1 MRNANEV
8 YHSRTELQRTVFN
21 TAYLNIN
28 QANTNIFNPLKP
40 NGKYMYHLL

>member
-8 YHSRTELQRTVFN
+8 YHGRTKLQRTVFN
-21 TAYLNIN
+21 TVNLKLN
-28 QANTNIFNPLKP
+28 QASTNNKP